1 MFGKH
6 GAAMVASFFL
16 VSITAAV
23 YADTLATWKLSDKLN
38 SYASVDADS
47 SSLSTALESAQ
58 ITRKVAS
65 AASSNAGFGGN
76 APEKKGTSAE
86 YMAVTFIVSST
97 HTLAPSTL
105 NFYLYHGSSGPSP
118 YWWTAWVDDEN
129 APRFTSDQVTFS
141 ATEDD
146 SPYKGSLDISS
157 LGTLPAGTK
166 LTLVLSATSNTKGR
180 HLSFCNTM
188 TLEGTAEEYVPE
200 ELTLHEIEDVEVNY
214 GETVQ
219 TTLSVLGNGDNEVS
233 YSYSNNAGALGN
245 VVIENGI
252 FTYTPALADVEHSPI
267 EFTVTATAGED
278 SDSKSFVVTVNPPSV
293 TPREGVAI
301 DCYIGDEA
309 TDVNFDFIG
318 NVEGCT
324 TNGTWIG
331 TPPQGIYSFK
341 DGVLTFTPDA
351 ADDDQT
357 FTFRVTLTVEEQA
370 FTGEVAISVSMHPKT
385 LVTWNINSHAAADT
399 KYGVTYESPTP
410 IAAESAALEL
420 GEGVDAGNR
429 SNTFGGSGFITSG
442 ASFAD
447 AWNEKQYIA
456 VLFRAAENYNI
467 KPKQLIY
474 NIYRS
479 GTGPS
484 KAQWVRMTGDNTYE
498 TIGEELTFSS
508 ETAAN
513 QVLTLSGIGTLGKG
527 ESVELRLV
535 AWGATRSS
543 GTFYFNSPSMVLS
556 GIAIE
561 DKEQYVEPTLT
572 IGGTENSLCY
582 VGDTFRA
589 TLLTA
594 GTTGSWVTES
604 SLLAT
609 CKTAGVATSSYSID
623 NGIFTYSPTATDV
636 AQGVVTF
643 EIKLTVL
650 STTPGHERE
659 ESIVE
664 VNVSVWDKPEFF
676 ETFENK
682 KKTSWG
688 NDEPV
693 STECVEGY
701 WRGTNYLVATPHAAW
716 GNGHLRFQKTAGY
729 LEMEGQ
735 KNTGASFVALTY
747 GFYSTKGQATIR
759 LLMQQKAGT
768 IWGDWEE
775 VGRVIF
781 DETIDINKR
790 EKITLGDPLEG
801 FVRLRIEC
809 ETTQNICIDDIAI
822 GDYGEPAEEPIEDL
836 TVLPLIPGQMLRED
850 FDSFTDAATQSL
862 PRGWRVAAT
871 NEMGNTDL
879 HWADGGCL
887 TGYRGGLEM
896 SSNANAGI
904 YNITNNGD
912 NALGFLSS
920 GTKAKTCALMVH
932 LENQGTMP
940 IKTFNLK
947 YSVEQWRRGRGRQIA
962 LYISLDGV
970 TWTAAGAPFVTQT
983 VDEFEMVNNKE
994 AATGY
999 TAQDLPESIPVSG
1012 KLSISENLN
1021 VGDSLYLA
1029 WFYTKL
1035 PDVSD
1040 DGSKA
1045 QVLAIDDIE
1054 IRCGKFTLVI
1064 FK

>member
-23 YADTLATWKLSDKLN
+23 YADTLATWDLTGKLN
-38 SYASVDADS
+38 SNDRVAANATTLSDAI
-47 SSLSTALESAQ
+47 ESATL
-58 ITRKVAS
+58 TRGETATAS
-65 AASSNAGFGGN
+65 GSNNVGFGAAGFT
-76 APEKKGTSAE
+76 KGTTATYLQATIALNSSHTIIPT
-86 YMAVTFIVSST
+86 TFSC
-97 HTLAPSTL
+97 
-105 NFYLYHGSSGPSP
+105 NFWRSGTGPSRC
-118 YWWTAWVDDEN
+118 TIKILVGN
-129 APRFTSDQVTFS
+129 
-141 ATEDD
+141 TEVNQTVA
-146 SPYKGSLDISS
+146 DISS
-157 LGTLPAGTK
+157 ETSDSPDSCNIDLSQVGSFAAGSLVTIQFVATSANKSGTLNLCGTM
-166 LTLVLSATSNTKGR
+166 A
-180 HLSFCNTM
+180 
-188 TLEGTAEEYVPE
+188 LEGTASDYEPE
-200 ELTLHEIEDVEVNY
+200 ELTLQAIDDITVDY
-214 GETVQ
+214 GEPISAILAV
-219 TTLSVLGNGDNEVS
+219 SGNGGNEVS
-233 YSYSNNAGALGN
+233 YSITDKKGITGSYGINNGVFSYQPLLS
-245 VVIENGI
+245 ECS
-252 FTYTPALADVEHSPI
+252 LSPI
-267 EFTVTATAGED
+267 TFTITASAGGE
-278 SDSKSFVVTVNPPSV
+278 SDEKSFAVTVNPPSV
-293 TPREGVAI
+293 TPQEGNAI

-309 TDVNFDFIG
+309 ATVNFAFVGD
-318 NVEGCT
+318 VEGCT

-357 FTFRVTLTVEEQA
+357 FTFRVTLMVEEQA
-370 FTGEVAISVSMHPKT
+370 FTGEVAISVSMHPET
-385 LVTWNINSHAAADT
+385 LVTWNINSNAAADT
-399 KYGVTYESPTP
+399 EYGVNYESPTP
-410 IAAESAALEL
+410 IAAAKLVL
-420 GEGVDAGNR
+420 GAGVSAGNR
-429 SNTFGGSGFITSG
+429 SNTFGGSGFITSVE
-442 ASFAD
+442 SFAD

-543 GTFYFNSPSMVLS
+543 GTFYFNTPSMVLS

-623 NGIFTYSPTATDV
+623 NGIFTYSPTATDA

-650 STTPGHERE
+650 STMPGHERE

-682 KKTSWG
+682 TKTSWG

-701 WRGTNYLVATPHAAW
+701 WRGTNYQVATAPAAW
-716 GNGHLRFQKTAGY
+716 GNGHTLRFQKTAGY

-747 GFYSTKGQATIR
+747 GFYSTKGKATIR

-775 VGRVIF
+775 VGRVTF

-836 TVLPLIPGQMLRED
+836 TVLPLIPGKMLRED

-1045 QVLAIDDIE
+1045 RVLAIDDIE